1 MTVKAKRLAK
11 VAKELNVGTNTIFEF
26 LDSEK
31 IEIEKSP
38 NTKLTPDVYERLL
51 EKFQPDMLVKQKK
64 EEAKLQADRDRE
76 EFLKHEIRPK
86 DKPAPAKREK
96 EEETVLIKSNVIEQK
111 KEESAAPV
119 VEEKAAKEA
128 PAPVVEE
135 KVEPEPTKEPVK
147 EEPQVVAEV
156 EVPKEE
162 PAATEE
168 KVAEPVKPEP
178 ESEKKEEP
186 KEEGG
191 LKVLG
196 KIDLESIAKKPKKT
210 AAKKTKKEEKPE
222 AVVKEDTPKE
232 TPAEAAPKEEPVES
246 KEVVAEADA
255 AVAADQS
262 STEPAEGTEGES
274 EVEAPT
280 SRGEVDLKGLTVVG
294 KIDVE
299 QFKKKPKPVAS
310 STDNDSLRKKKRK
323 RKKIEPAGGTPQRSN
338 TGGPG
343 QGRPGGPGQGRP
355 GGPGQGRSGPGGRPG
370 GPGQGRPGGPGQG
383 PNRRRRTDK
392 VELDDKQVQQQI
404 KETLNRLTN
413 KDSKRGSKAKLKKK
427 KRDLHKQRAEEEELE
442 RDAASRV
449 LEVTEFITANE
460 LANLMD
466 VTVAEVITAC
476 MSLGLMVSINQRIDA
491 ETIQVVADEF
501 GYEVE
506 FKDVEMDEPSLEEE
520 DEEAQLVERAPI
532 VTIMGHVDHGKTS
545 LLDHIRKSNV
555 IAGEAGGITQHIGAY
570 EVELDSG
577 KNITFLDTPGH
588 EAFTAMRARGAQ
600 VTDLAI
606 IIIAAD
612 DRVMPQTKEAIS
624 HAQAADVPM
633 IFAINKVDREA
644 SNADN
649 IRQQLADMNIL
660 VEEWGGKYQ
669 CQEISA
675 KTGLNID
682 DLLEKVLLEAELLE
696 LKADPEKRAVGTVI
710 EAWLDKGRGIVATV
724 LVQGGTMEVGD
735 VILAGAHSGRVKA
748 MSNERGQRVKTAGPS
763 TPVQILGF
771 TGAPAAGDK
780 VYVTKSEAE
789 AREIANQRQQLIREQ
804 GIRAT
809 KHVTLDEIGRRIA
822 VGNFKELN
830 VIVKGDVDGSVEAL
844 SDSLLKQSTEEIQVN
859 VIHKGVGQISESD
872 VLLASASDAI
882 VIGFQVRPSANARSL
897 AEKEQIDIRL
907 YSVIYQA
914 IDEVKQAMEGLL
926 EPTTEEKVVATVEV
940 RETFK
945 ISKVGTIAGC
955 MVTTGKVNRN
965 SNIRLVREGVVKF
978 EGKLASLK
986 RFKDDVKEVAK
997 GYECGLNLEGFNDI
1011 QVEDY
1016 LEAYEVVE
1024 VKRKLS

>member
-64 EEAKLQADRDRE
+64 EEAKLQAERDRE

-86 DKPAPAKREK
+86 DKPPVAPTPPKAEK

-111 KEESAAPV
+111 KEESAPEVASEEKETKATPQPK
-119 VEEKAAKEA
+119 VEEKA
-128 PAPVVEE
+128 V
-135 KVEPEPTKEPVK
+135 PEPPKEEVKETLEPVAEVKK
-147 EEPQVVAEV
+147 EEPKEESVLAE
-156 EVPKEE
+156 EKAEKEPKEE
-162 PAATEE
+162 QSTAKTE
-168 KVAEPVKPEP
+168 
-178 ESEKKEEP
+178 EEP

-196 KIDLESIAKKPKKT
+196 KIDLASISKKPKKASAKKPKEAEEPKAEEKEKT
-210 AAKKTKKEEKPE
+210 AETPE
-222 AVVKEDTPKE
+222 ATTEKVE
-232 TPAEAAPKEEPVES
+232 ES
-246 KEVVAEADA
+246 KEVVAETAATDTQDEKAPEKPEGAESSDA
-255 AVAADQS
+255 
-262 STEPAEGTEGES
+262 EP
-274 EVEAPT
+274 EVEAPS

-323 RKKIEPAGGTPQRSN
+323 RKKIEPAGGAPQRSN
-338 TGGPG
+338 AGGGQGQARGPG
-343 QGRPGGPGQGRP
+343 QGRPGQGRGPGQGR
-355 GGPGQGRSGPGGRPG
+355 Q
-370 GPGQGRPGGPGQG
+370 GGPGQG
-383 PNRRRRTDK
+383 PNRRRRTEK

-413 KDSKRGSKAKLKKK
+413 KDSKKGSKAKLKKK
-427 KRDLHKQRAEEEELE
+427 KRELHKQRAEEEELE

-466 VTVAEVITAC
+466 VNVAEVITAC

-520 DEEAQLVERAPI
+520 DEEEHLVERAPI

-570 EVELDSG
+570 EVKLEND

-644 SNADN
+644 ANPDN

-675 KTGLNID
+675 KTGLNVD

-696 LKADPEKRAVGTVI
+696 LKADPNKRAVGTVI

-748 MSNERGQRVKTAGPS
+748 MSNERGQRVKKAGPS

-771 TGAPAAGDK
+771 NGAPAAGDK

-882 VIGFQVRPSANARSL
+882 VIGFQVRPSANARVL

-965 SNIRLVREGVVKF
+965 SNIRLIREGVVKF

-1024 VKRKLS
+1024 VKRKL